1 MSVLKVASVAINLAQ
16 QAARSDAAARE
27 PLLQSCL
34 NDLLVQLRLWRTE
47 SGFLVHSQAAPD
59 QRRPAADENDDAEP
73 TAIVGD

>member
-1 MSVLKVASVAINLAQ
+1 MSVLKVASEAINLAQ

-47 SGFLVHSQAAPD
+47 SGFLLHSQAAPALAY
-59 QRRPAADENDDAEP
+59 PAAEDADDAQP
-73 TAIVGD
+73 TAIVAG